1 MNQNLLKIVGA
12 VIVVCLAGAFFLRSM
27 QPKPVQ
33 PPAGPVITVR
43 QIIDAD
49 PRKSAAYETCDKA
62 PTNQSIPEDKRAP
75 ICECVATNF
84 GHSLTDAEWF
94 VFALPLEAQRR
105 KDPNFVNVQIMSA
118 ASRDKAIFT
127 IAQDVKK
134 TTDKLEAEMKQTQT
148 ACGG

>member
-1 MNQNLLKIVGA
+1 MNQNLLKIAGA
-12 VIVVCLAGAFFLRSM
+12 VIVICLIGAFLLRSM
-27 QPKPVQ
+27 QPAPPQAPAAPVVT
-33 PPAGPVITVR
+33 AR

-49 PRKSAAYETCDKA
+49 PRKLAAYETCDKA
-62 PTNQSIPEDKRAP
+62 AGNQSISVDQRGP

-118 ASRDKAIFT
+118 ASRDKAILE
-127 IAQDVKK
+127 ISQDLKK
-134 TTDKLEAEMKQTQT
+134 TTDKLDAEMKQVQT